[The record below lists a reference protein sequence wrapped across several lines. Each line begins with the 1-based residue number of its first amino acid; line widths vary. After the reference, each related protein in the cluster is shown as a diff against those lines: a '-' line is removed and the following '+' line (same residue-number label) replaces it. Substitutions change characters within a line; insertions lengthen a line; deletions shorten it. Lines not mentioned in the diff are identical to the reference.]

1 MRGGRYAVSTGLKA
15 SLTLPSPL
23 KRARRPGSANDHPQT
38 QSCKPSRIF
47 LNPNCAFPHPNGN
60 PWKQTISAHRSPLT
74 SNQPSVPTK
83 VSRATWVGL
92 AVALFAMVAIRQVF
106 VFFVPETTFASAI
119 LKESL
124 IWVSA
129 LALIVII
136 RRGEHLPMRSIGLG
150 TARWWK
156 SILWGFIIAIVSAV
170 VIGALAY
177 LTGYGHGPGSAAF
190 EKLPL
195 WLITAIVFRAGVV
208 EELFY
213 RGYAIERLQMIGLG
227 RFWSVA
233 IPLVI
238 FSLGH
243 WSGGAANILI
253 AFAAGLILT
262 GFYLWRR
269 DLVANMIGHGLV
281 DFVANVLPKLFS

>member
-1 MRGGRYAVSTGLKA
+1 METNNLAA
-15 SLTLPSPL
+15 P
-23 KRARRPGSANDHPQT
+23 
-38 QSCKPSRIF
+38 F
-47 LNPNCAFPHPNGN
+47 AFAP
-60 PWKQTISAHRSPLT
+60 
-74 SNQPSVPTK
+74 NQPSVPTK
-83 VSRATWVGL
+83 VSRATWAGL
-92 AVALFAMVAIRQVF
+92 AISLFAMLAIRQVF
-106 VFFVPETTFASAI
+106 VFFVPETTFASAL
-119 LKESL
+119 LKEAL
-124 IWVSA
+124 IWLSA

-156 SILWGFIIAIVSAV
+156 SIFWGLVIAMVSAV
-170 VIGALAY
+170 AVGGLAY

-213 RGYAIERLQMIGLG
+213 RGYALERLQMIGLG

>member
-1 MRGGRYAVSTGLKA
+1 METDNVGAPFALS
-15 SLTLPSPL
+15 
-23 KRARRPGSANDHPQT
+23 
-38 QSCKPSRIF
+38 
-47 LNPNCAFPHPNGN
+47 
-60 PWKQTISAHRSPLT
+60 
-74 SNQPSVPTK
+74 SNQSSVSTK
-83 VSRATWVGL
+83 VSRATWAGL
-92 AVALFAMVAIRQVF
+92 SISLFAMVVIRQAF
-106 VFFVPETTFASAI
+106 VFFVPETTFASAV
-119 LKESL
+119 LKEAL
-124 IWVSA
+124 IWLNAV
-129 LALIVII
+129 ALIVII

-156 SILWGFIIAIVSAV
+156 SILWGFVIAVVSAV
-170 VIGALAY
+170 VVGALAY
-177 LTGYGHGPGSAAF
+177 ATSYGHGPGSAAF

-195 WLITAIVFRAGVV
+195 WLITAIVFCAGVV

-213 RGYAIERLQMIGLG
+213 RGYAIERLRLVGFG

-253 AFAAGLILT
+253 AFVAGLILT
-262 GFYLWRR
+262 AFYLWRR

-281 DFVANVLPKLFS
+281 DFVANVVPALFF

>member
-1 MRGGRYAVSTGLKA
+1 MQTDNIGGAFA
-15 SLTLPSPL
+15 LTPE
-23 KRARRPGSANDHPQT
+23 
-38 QSCKPSRIF
+38 
-47 LNPNCAFPHPNGN
+47 
-60 PWKQTISAHRSPLT
+60 
-74 SNQPSVPTK
+74 QPTVPTK
-83 VSRATWVGL
+83 VSRATWAGL
-92 AVALFAMVAIRQVF
+92 AISLLAMVAIRQTF

-119 LKESL
+119 LKEAL
-124 IWVSA
+124 IWLNA
-129 LALIVII
+129 IALIVII
-136 RRGEHLPMRSIGLG
+136 RRGEHLPLRSIGLG
-150 TARWWK
+150 TARWWN
-156 SILWGFIIAIVSAV
+156 SILWGFVIAIVSAV
-170 VIGALAY
+170 VVGALAHV
-177 LTGYGHGPGSAAF
+177 TSYGHGPGSSAF

-195 WLITAIVFRAGVV
+195 WLITAIVLRAGVV

-269 DLVANMIGHGLV
+269 DLAANMIGHGLV
-281 DFVANVLPKLFS
+281 DFVANVVPALFS

>member
-1 MRGGRYAVSTGLKA
+1 MTNERAVAK
-15 SLTLPSPL
+15 
-23 KRARRPGSANDHPQT
+23 
-38 QSCKPSRIF
+38 
-47 LNPNCAFPHPNGN
+47 
-60 PWKQTISAHRSPLT
+60 
-74 SNQPSVPTK
+74 K
-83 VSRATWVGL
+83 VSAATWIGL
-92 AVALFAMVAIRQVF
+92 VLSLFAMVVIRQVF
-106 VFFVPETTFASAI
+106 VFFVPETTVASAV
-119 LKESL
+119 LKEAF

-129 LALIVII
+129 VVLLVII
-136 RRGEHLPMRSIGLG
+136 RRGERLSFRSIGLG

-156 SILWGFIIAIVSAV
+156 SILWGLVIAVVSAAV
-170 VIGALAY
+170 VGGLAC

-195 WLITAIVFRAGVV
+195 WLITLIVFRAGVV

-213 RGYAIERLQMIGLG
+213 RGYAIERLRMIGLG
-227 RFWSVA
+227 RFWSVT

-253 AFAAGLILT
+253 AFAAGAILT

-269 DLVANMIGHGLV
+269 DLVANMIGHGAV
-281 DFVANVLPKLFS
+281 DFVANVLPRLFS

>member
-1 MRGGRYAVSTGLKA
+1 METNNLAA
-15 SLTLPSPL
+15 P
-23 KRARRPGSANDHPQT
+23 
-38 QSCKPSRIF
+38 
-47 LNPNCAFPHPNGN
+47 FPF
-60 PWKQTISAHRSPLT
+60 AA
-74 SNQPSVPTK
+74 NQPSVPTK
-83 VSRATWVGL
+83 VSRATWAGL
-92 AVALFAMVAIRQVF
+92 AISLFAMLAIRQVIA
-106 VFFVPETTFASAI
+106 FFVPETTFGSAL

-124 IWVSA
+124 ISVSA

-136 RRGEHLPMRSIGLG
+136 RRGEHLPMRTIGLG

-156 SILWGFIIAIVSAV
+156 SILWGFIVAIVSAV
-170 VIGALAY
+170 AVGGLAY

-227 RFWSVA
+227 RFWSIA

-253 AFAAGLILT
+253 AFAAGLVLT

-269 DLVANMIGHGLV
+269 DLAANMIGHGLI

>member
-1 MRGGRYAVSTGLKA
+1 METQNLGG
-15 SLTLPSPL
+15 
-23 KRARRPGSANDHPQT
+23 
-38 QSCKPSRIF
+38 
-47 LNPNCAFPHPNGN
+47 AFP
-60 PWKQTISAHRSPLT
+60 LT
-74 SNQPSVPTK
+74 PEPPSLPVK
-83 VSRATWVGL
+83 VSRATWAGL
-92 AVALFAMVAIRQVF
+92 AISLFAMVAIRQVF
-106 VFFVPETTFASAI
+106 VFFIPEPTFASTI
-119 LKESL
+119 LKEAL
-124 IWVSA
+124 IWLNAV
-129 LALIVII
+129 ALIVII

-170 VIGALAY
+170 VVGALAY
-177 LTGYGHGPGSAAF
+177 VTSYGHGPGSAAF

-213 RGYAIERLQMIGLG
+213 RGYAIERLRMIGLG

>member
-1 MRGGRYAVSTGLKA
+1 METDNIGAPFG
-15 SLTLPSPL
+15 
-23 KRARRPGSANDHPQT
+23 
-38 QSCKPSRIF
+38 
-47 LNPNCAFPHPNGN
+47 
-60 PWKQTISAHRSPLT
+60 LT
-74 SNQPSVPTK
+74 SNQSLVSKK
-83 VSRATWVGL
+83 VSRATWAGL
-92 AVALFAMVAIRQVF
+92 AISLFAMVVIRQAF
-106 VFFVPETTFASAI
+106 VFFVPDITFGSAV
-119 LKESL
+119 LKEAV
-124 IWVSA
+124 IWLNAV
-129 LALIVII
+129 ALIVII

-170 VIGALAY
+170 AVGALAY
-177 LTGYGHGPGSAAF
+177 LTGYGNGPGSAAF

-195 WLITAIVFRAGVV
+195 WLITAIVLRAGVV

-213 RGYAIERLQMIGLG
+213 RGYAIERLRMIGLG
-227 RFWSVA
+227 RLWSVA

-238 FSLGH
+238 FSFGH

-281 DFVANVLPKLFS
+281 DFVANVLPALFS

>member
-1 MRGGRYAVSTGLKA
+1 MEIQNLGASFSSTLE
-15 SLTLPSPL
+15 
-23 KRARRPGSANDHPQT
+23 
-38 QSCKPSRIF
+38 
-47 LNPNCAFPHPNGN
+47 
-60 PWKQTISAHRSPLT
+60 
-74 SNQPSVPTK
+74 QPSVPTK
-83 VSRATWVGL
+83 VSRATWAGL
-92 AVALFAMVAIRQVF
+92 AISLFAMVAIRQVF
-106 VFFVPETTFASAI
+106 VFFVPETTFASAL
-119 LKESL
+119 LKEAL

-156 SILWGFIIAIVSAV
+156 SILWGLVIATVLAV
-170 VIGALAY
+170 VLGALAH

-213 RGYAIERLQMIGLG
+213 RGYAIERLRMIGLG
-227 RFWSVA
+227 RFCSVA

-269 DLVANMIGHGLV
+269 DLAANMVGHGLV
-281 DFVANVLPKLFS
+281 DFVANVLPKFFS

>member
-1 MRGGRYAVSTGLKA
+1 METDNVGASFALKPEQR
-15 SLTLPSPL
+15 SL
-23 KRARRPGSANDHPQT
+23 
-38 QSCKPSRIF
+38 
-47 LNPNCAFPHPNGN
+47 
-60 PWKQTISAHRSPLT
+60 
-74 SNQPSVPTK
+74 PTK
-83 VSRATWVGL
+83 VSPATWVGL
-92 AVALFAMVAIRQVF
+92 AISLFAMVVIRQVF
-106 VFFVPETTFASAI
+106 VFFLPEITSASAV
-119 LKESL
+119 LKEAL

-136 RRGEHLPMRSIGLG
+136 RRGEHLPMRSIGFG

-156 SILWGFIIAIVSAV
+156 SILWGFVIAIVSAV
-170 VIGALAY
+170 IVGALAY
-177 LTGYGHGPGSAAF
+177 LTHYGNGPGSAAF

-227 RFWSVA
+227 RFWSVI
-233 IPLVI
+233 IPLII

-269 DLVANMIGHGLV
+269 DLAANMIGHGLV

>member
-1 MRGGRYAVSTGLKA
+1 MQTDNVGSAPSFDLTPEA
-15 SLTLPSPL
+15 SL
-23 KRARRPGSANDHPQT
+23 A
-38 QSCKPSRIF
+38 
-47 LNPNCAFPHPNGN
+47 
-60 PWKQTISAHRSPLT
+60 
-74 SNQPSVPTK
+74 TK
-83 VSRATWVGL
+83 VPRSTWAGL
-92 AVALFAMVAIRQVF
+92 AISLLAMVGIRQVF
-106 VFFVPETTFASAI
+106 VFFVPETTFASAV
-119 LKESL
+119 LKEAL

-129 LALIVII
+129 LALIVIV
-136 RRGEHLPMRSIGLG
+136 RRGEHLSVRSIGIG
-150 TARWWK
+150 TEHWWK
-156 SILWGFIIAIVSAV
+156 SILWGFIIAIVSMLV
-170 VIGALAY
+170 VSALAFV
-177 LTGYGHGPGSAAF
+177 TQYGNGPGSAAF

-213 RGYAIERLQMIGLG
+213 RGYAIERLQLVGLN
-227 RFWSVA
+227 RVWSVA

-262 GFYLWRR
+262 LFYLWRR

>member
-1 MRGGRYAVSTGLKA
+1 METDNLAA
-15 SLTLPSPL
+15 HFAFAP
-23 KRARRPGSANDHPQT
+23 N
-38 QSCKPSRIF
+38 QS
-47 LNPNCAFPHPNGN
+47 
-60 PWKQTISAHRSPLT
+60 
-74 SNQPSVPTK
+74 SVPTK
-83 VSRATWVGL
+83 VSRATWAGL
-92 AVALFAMVAIRQVF
+92 AISLFAMVAIRQVF
-106 VFFVPETTFASAI
+106 VFFVPETTFVSAV
-119 LKESL
+119 LKEAL
-124 IWVSA
+124 IWLNAV
-129 LALIVII
+129 ALIVII

-156 SILWGFIIAIVSAV
+156 SILWGFVIAIVSAV
-170 VIGALAY
+170 VVGALAH
-177 LTGYGHGPGSAAF
+177 LTGYGNGPGSAAF

-213 RGYAIERLQMIGLG
+213 RGYAIERLRLIGLG

>member
-1 MRGGRYAVSTGLKA
+1 METDNIGA
-15 SLTLPSPL
+15 PL
-23 KRARRPGSANDHPQT
+23 G
-38 QSCKPSRIF
+38 
-47 LNPNCAFPHPNGN
+47 
-60 PWKQTISAHRSPLT
+60 LT
-74 SNQPSVPTK
+74 SNQSSVSTK
-83 VSRATWVGL
+83 VSRATWAGL
-92 AVALFAMVAIRQVF
+92 AIALFAMVAIRHVF
-106 VFFVPETTFASAI
+106 VFFVPETTFVSAI
-119 LKESL
+119 LKEAL
-124 IWVSA
+124 IWLNAV
-129 LALIVII
+129 ALIVII

-170 VIGALAY
+170 VVGALAY
-177 LTGYGHGPGSAAF
+177 VTGYGHGPGSSAF

-195 WLITAIVFRAGVV
+195 WLITAIVLRAGVV

-213 RGYAIERLQMIGLG
+213 RGYSIERLRLVGLG

-253 AFAAGLILT
+253 AFMVWWISLRT
-262 GFYLWRR
+262 SYRNCFPDQSVRQFR
-269 DLVANMIGHGLV
+269 
-281 DFVANVLPKLFS
+281 FVSLPR

>member
-1 MRGGRYAVSTGLKA
+1 METDNIGSPF
-15 SLTLPSPL
+15 SLMT
-23 KRARRPGSANDHPQT
+23 NE
-38 QSCKPSRIF
+38 
-47 LNPNCAFPHPNGN
+47 
-60 PWKQTISAHRSPLT
+60 
-74 SNQPSVPTK
+74 PSVAK
-83 VSRATWVGL
+83 ISRATWAGL
-92 AVALFAMVAIRQVF
+92 FLSLLAMVVIRQAF
-106 VFFVPETTFASAI
+106 VFFVPEITLGSAI
-119 LKESL
+119 LKETL
-124 IWVSA
+124 IWASA
-129 LALIVII
+129 AVLILII
-136 RRGEHLPMRSIGLG
+136 RRGERLSLRSIGLG
-150 TARWWK
+150 TSRWWK
-156 SILWGFIIAIVSAV
+156 SIAWGLVIAVTSAAAV
-170 VIGALAY
+170 GSLAY
-177 LTGYGHGPGSAAF
+177 LTGYGRGPGSAAF

-195 WLITAIVFRAGVV
+195 WLITLIVFRAGVV

-227 RFWSVA
+227 RFWSVT

-253 AFAAGLILT
+253 ALAAGIILT